1 MKIEAI
7 NKKHARFLEVY
18 IKNIQEIMFDA
29 TERTQVGKFAEINAL
44 LSNVVRY
51 SKKFKEYTNSPQE
64 INEWCYMIPNLMMY
78 ASTGFLIGIKS
89 KENTEDVDEAIDRLF
104 EKTVKIT
111 SDTSKL
117 LDELDAVGELEDILT
132 NLMKN

>member
-7 NKKHARFLEVY
+7 NKKHAGFLKVY

-29 TERTQVGKFAEINAL
+29 TERTQVGKFSEINEL

-51 SKKFKEYTNSPQE
+51 SNKFKQYTNNSQE

-89 KENTEDVDEAIDRLF
+89 KENTEDVDEAIDKLF
-104 EKTVKIT
+104 AKTVKIT
-111 SDTSKL
+111 SETSKL
-117 LDELDAVGELEDILT
+117 LDELDAVGELEKILT
-132 NLMKN
+132 NIIKN